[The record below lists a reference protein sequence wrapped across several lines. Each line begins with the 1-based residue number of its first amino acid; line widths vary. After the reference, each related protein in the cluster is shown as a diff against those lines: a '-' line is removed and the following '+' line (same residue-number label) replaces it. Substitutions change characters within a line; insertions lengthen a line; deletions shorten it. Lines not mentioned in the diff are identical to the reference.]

1 MDKHTFHITHQLCL
15 PGSPHHPCEDLVTT
29 GDTRLLLLDGA
40 SPLVPSIMAPSDAVW
55 FVQEVDRMV
64 STLPPIR
71 GEPLSQFLM
80 DCIRCIHWNIDQDA
94 PSAGIALV
102 RLEEDHLDYLLLGD
116 CSISIEKA
124 DGTFH
129 LIEDDTLRR
138 LDSMAL
144 AELQAHAARLGTSPR
159 DCLAFIQDTL
169 RRNRALRNSSMGYYI
184 LDPSGK
190 GIPHAV
196 TGSLPAPEIQSVFLS
211 SDGFAQLC
219 SFTGSSLTA
228 LHRRAK
234 GSGLEALYGSL
245 CALQDSDPCFERL
258 PRFKH
263 RDDVSAVL
271 AEIKTTTKGGR

>member
-1 MDKHTFHITHQLCL
+1 MQIYTLHTLDRLCL
-15 PGSPHHPCEDLVTT
+15 PGSPYLPCEDLVTT

-40 SPLVPSIMAPSDAVW
+40 SPLTPSVMAPSDASW
-55 FVQEVDRMV
+55 FVQEVARMV

-71 GEPLSQFLM
+71 GESLPQFLM
-80 DCIRCIHWNIDQDA
+80 DCMRCIHWNIDQDA

-116 CSISIEKA
+116 CSLSIERT
-124 DGTFH
+124 DGTF
-129 LIEDDTLRR
+129 LPIENDALHR
-138 LDSMAL
+138 LDNLAL
-144 AELQAHAARLGTSPR
+144 AELQIHAARLGASPR
-159 DCLAFIQDTL
+159 ACLPLIQDTL
-169 RRNRALRNSSMGYYI
+169 RRNRALRNTPGGYYI
-184 LDPSGK
+184 LDPSSA

-196 TGSLPAPEIQSVFLS
+196 TGSLPAPEVRSVFLC